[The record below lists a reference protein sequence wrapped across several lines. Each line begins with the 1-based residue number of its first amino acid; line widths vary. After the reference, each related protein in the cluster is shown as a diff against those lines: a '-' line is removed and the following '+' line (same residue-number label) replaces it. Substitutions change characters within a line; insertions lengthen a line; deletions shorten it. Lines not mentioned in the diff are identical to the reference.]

1 MFFEILFLKSDV
13 RNLILLPKAMRV
25 FRSEILR
32 GEKLRRQKLKVA
44 LSKGSLICQLGA
56 SLAVAMVMRCS
67 MKITNR
73 GK

>member
-1 MFFEILFLKSDV
+1 MFGTE
-13 RNLILLPKAMRV
+13 AMRV

-44 LSKGSLICQLGA
+44 LSKGSLICQPGA
-56 SLAVAMVMRCS
+56 SLAVAMVMRSS